1 MNVQNKS
8 NSCIPS
14 STITII
20 FKEFLAKASK
30 ICYEEY
36 LNAEIGYLT
45 DTLYEN
51 EYDRKTLQKVI
62 NNFENKT
69 RSISSNS
76 DNSTDKKQ
84 IIT

>member
-8 NSCIPS
+8 NSCIS
-14 STITII
+14 SSI

-30 ICYEEY
+30 ICSEEY
-36 LNAEIGYLT
+36 LNAEIEYLT

-51 EYDRKTLQKVI
+51 EYDRKTLQKMI

-76 DNSTDKKQ
+76 NNSIDKKQ
-84 IIT
+84 IIS

>member
-1 MNVQNKS
+1 M
-8 NSCIPS
+8 
-14 STITII
+14 
-20 FKEFLAKASK
+20 
-30 ICYEEY
+30 
-36 LNAEIGYLT
+36 NAEIGYLT